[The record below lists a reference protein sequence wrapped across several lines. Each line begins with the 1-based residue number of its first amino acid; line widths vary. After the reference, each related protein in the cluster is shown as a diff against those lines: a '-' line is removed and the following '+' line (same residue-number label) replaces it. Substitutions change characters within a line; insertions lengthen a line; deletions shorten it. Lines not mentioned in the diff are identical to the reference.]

1 MFLKRLQQFDH
12 RARYCL
18 TVARSCRIR
27 RPDLRRPDLV
37 KYGLYFAATIAGFAT
52 VILYFAAPYRV
63 PIFDLAVW
71 VIALGYAFGVWGVG
85 IALRLVAE
93 KAEQPQPPLFI

>member
-18 TVARSCRIR
+18 TVARSCRI
-27 RPDLRRPDLV
+27 RRPDLV

-85 IALRLVAE
+85 IALKLVTE
-93 KAEQPQPPLFI
+93 KAE

>member
-12 RARYCL
+12 RARNCL
-18 TVARSCRIR
+18 TVARLCRIS
-27 RPDLRRPDLV
+27 RPDLE
-37 KYGLYFAATIAGFAT
+37 KYGLYFAATIAGFAA

-93 KAEQPQPPLFI
+93 KAE

>member
-12 RARYCL
+12 RARNCL

-63 PIFDLAVW
+63 SIFDLAVW

-93 KAEQPQPPLFI
+93 KAE